1 MSNHVACLLFF
12 VFLRRLVVPRTEHRC
27 EGTPLFFSAPG
38 GRGLCVDRA
47 RKNGRD
53 GMGICNLI
61 NHGWTRIWFANAHR
75 YCVMAC
81 AVMLGGLAIAAESIS
96 ITATPRYPWNGKVD
110 LKFTIDGTS
119 GTKYDTSFTAKD
131 VTGGTNLTMK
141 TLYKSNGTAANAAK
155 EQLLPGTYNWVWDA
169 TADLTTRWPSY
180 ASCVPTSSA
189 VLLKDAQLA
198 AIAEFF
204 AVPCGNAVAD
214 KSNRAKGRWIK
225 TDGTGK
231 SVQFAFSD
239 DKYTKCVCVHF
250 EQSGANVVGHVKW
263 ARYVTGLGRE
273 NEDFEANSA
282 TTQTIATSTT
292 TDGYGLCKLEAR
304 IPQPDASVVLD
315 RVVVEGKTDAP
326 PNIKTATYMVIDLSG
341 GSSAKSYPV
350 SYLGAVPSGGWSDEY
365 KKTKLVLR
373 HCEAGSYNMLG
384 KYSVKLTKSFYIGI
398 FEVTQGQY
406 KQITGGNPSYYK
418 GDKRPVEM
426 LSFEDV
432 VGSSYGFGD
441 GWPKSSNVGS
451 STCLGKLRSRTG
463 LKFFLPTEAQWEY
476 ACRAGTTSSY
486 NNGGSSSSDKLK
498 VGRCYSNQSDG
509 KGGYSSRHTSVGS
522 YLANSWGIYDM
533 HGNVYEWCLDID
545 NGKAPTGG
553 TDPKGPTSP
562 GYSWYRVLRGGDW
575 GEGNSV
581 TSNSRT
587 IEYPAYENI
596 AAYDNSEGYGFR
608 ICLTLE

>member
-1 MSNHVACLLFF
+1 
-12 VFLRRLVVPRTEHRC
+12 
-27 EGTPLFFSAPG
+27 
-38 GRGLCVDRA
+38 
-47 RKNGRD
+47 
-53 GMGICNLI
+53 MGICNLI

-75 YCVMAC
+75 YYVMAC

-131 VTGGTNLTMK
+131 VAGGTNLTMK

-350 SYLGAVPSGGWSDEY
+350 TYLAAEPSGGFLNSTY
-365 KKTKLVLR
+365 RTTKLVLR
-373 HCEAGSYNMLG
+373 RLNAGSFKMQGHTMTTL
-384 KYSVKLTKSFYIGI
+384 SKSFYMGI
-398 FEVTQGQY
+398 FEVTQKQY
-406 KQITGGNPSYYK
+406 ALI
-418 GDKRPVEM
+418 
-426 LSFEDV
+426 
-432 VGSSYGFGD
+432 VGSTPSVGYGLEYGKNNEFPVYNVSYDNLRG
-441 GWPKSSNVGS
+441 SSNGAKWPS
-451 STCLGKLRSRTG
+451 SSAVDSSSFMGKMRARTS
-463 LKFFLPTEAQWEY
+463 LNFDLPTEAQWEY
-476 ACRAGTTSSY
+476 ACRAGTTSTYYWGNSV
-486 NNGGSSSSDKLK
+486 NGDYLWYSDNASSK
-498 VGRCYSNQSDG
+498 V
-509 KGGYSSRHTSVGS
+509 HTVGTKKPN
-522 YLANSWGIYDM
+522 AWGLYDM
-533 HGNVYEWCLDID
+533 SGNVCEWCLDWD
-545 NGKAPTGG
+545 GWLSYG
-553 TDPKGPTSP
+553 TDPKGGTAAQADS
-562 GYSWYRVLRGGDW
+562 YREWRGGCFCNEESW
-575 GEGNSV
+575 C
-581 TSNSRT
+581 TSSKRGGSYADYWESYRQS
-587 IEYPAYENI
+587 ILFCL
-596 AAYDNSEGYGFR
+596 GFR
-608 ICLTLE
+608 LCLIVQ